1 NNGTALAGPV
11 VLQLQD
17 QALKGFDIE
26 FLHNFFSR
34 EVKIR
39 ARFAECEP
47 KEYTVWHGRIIGEIA
62 GDSRDGALLSWVSGG
77 LAADVY
83 QMICPRGG
91 GCRVSM
97 SRQEIV
103 KDEGERAALRLGNP

>member
-1 NNGTALAGPV
+1 MGTGLSRDPIPESGTHFHIQRLNNGTALAGPV

-47 KEYTVWHGRIIGEIA
+47 REYTVWHGRIIGEIA
-62 GDSRDGALLSWVSGG
+62 GDSRDGALL
-77 LAADVY
+77 
-83 QMICPRGG
+83 
-91 GCRVSM
+91 
-97 SRQEIV
+97 
-103 KDEGERAALRLGNP
+103 